1 MGNDLSTLGGAVVT
15 TGTAVAAGVTFGQ
28 VQALND
34 AFVDSAKYTA
44 EHAEKTVVRH
54 VGETLVMAV
63 ATVGTSVAS
72 GVTLGQ
78 VTALNDAVIH
88 CAKRTSLASQKSG
101 SELLSVVDGLSDG
114 IPGVGHV
121 KGGICYAVGDK
132 ERGDR
137 AMKSSSRSVSVL
149 GGGVKGYLVGGPA
162 GAIAGGIIAGA
173 AMDGTITGIESSIHK
188 EFRPYGQIASWNQ
201 VATAQTSDERI
212 DGIVS
217 GVMTPAADG
226 LSGYAAGKTV
236 HMVRHHSHHQST
248 AVAQMKPTANDTRLM
263 RIPGVKALKQA
274 MNSWKQQQP
283 ATMTDGGSGFIK
295 QATDA
300 LGGLFAS
307 SKAVEAL
314 HEAATSSSN
323 KTQTKLQQLWDQARV
338 QITDALEKK
347 LAGETTKETSSSAGA
362 MVTVTERWFT
372 GESGA
377 TFKGKEILLALF
389 IVYVVAIVLTSHK

>member
-34 AFVDSAKYTA
+34 ALVDSAKYTA

-63 ATVGTSVAS
+63 ATLGTSVAS

-78 VTALNDAVIH
+78 VTALNDAVVH
-88 CAKRTSLASQKSG
+88 CAKKTSLASQKSG
-101 SELLSVVDGLSDG
+101 SELLTVADGLSDG

-149 GGGVKGYLVGGPA
+149 GGGVKGYLVGGPV

-188 EFRPYGQIASWNQ
+188 EFRPHGQIASWNQ
-201 VATAQTSDERI
+201 VATAKNSDERI
-212 DGIVS
+212 GGIVS
-217 GVMTPAADG
+217 GVMTPVTDG

-236 HMVRHHSHHQST
+236 HMVRHHSHHPST
-248 AVAQMKPTANDTRLM
+248 DLAKMNPSASDTRLM
-263 RIPGVKALKQA
+263 RIPGVKALKEA
-274 MNSWKQQQP
+274 MNSWKEQ
-283 ATMTDGGSGFIK
+283 AVGTNTVTDGAGGGFIK

-300 LGGLFAS
+300 LGGIFAS

-314 HEAATSSSN
+314 HEAATSSSD

-338 QITDALEKK
+338 QITNAIEKK
-347 LAGETTKETSSSAGA
+347 FTDETTKKESSNGA
-362 MVTVTERWFT
+362 TATITGRLT

-377 TFKGKEILLALF
+377 FKGKEIVLALF
-389 IVYVVAIVLTSHK
+389 VVYVAAIMLTAHK